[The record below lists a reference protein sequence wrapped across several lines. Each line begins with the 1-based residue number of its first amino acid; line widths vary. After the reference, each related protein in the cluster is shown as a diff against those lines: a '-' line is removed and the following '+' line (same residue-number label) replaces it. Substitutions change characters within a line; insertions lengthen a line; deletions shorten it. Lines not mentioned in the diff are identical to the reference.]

1 MHPESPCTPHFDAQ
15 YNPPPANVFLP
26 ARELI
31 FMMSPPP
38 CRIIDGITARETRKT
53 LFRFVPRTRSQ
64 SSSLFSCAGP
74 KSPMPALLT
83 RIPTG
88 PSFASVAET
97 SFPTSS
103 ARVTSAVCQMT
114 LLVSP
119 RNSSAVACSLSMSR
133 PQMATPAPSSAS
145 FIAIARPMPRLPPVT
160 SAILFVRGPP
170 ISFASFVLL
179 MPTIT
184 ILLSS
189 GRPFSCKTHLNIQ
202 PQGPLCVP
210 YENAPGGLD
219 NIKYLGPC
227 RVTPCRFTCAFPII
241 PKFYETAL
249 YPATALQVYQ
259 TYEQAWSL
267 SEENGMNRTRRMAG
281 LAIIAALCLAISG
294 ASSALAQ
301 APAGQDAG
309 AGKQQYTMAEY
320 NAYQAAAAERNPAQ
334 QIKLL
339 DDFVAKYPNSALL
352 IYIYPLYY
360 NAYSQLKN
368 WPKVTEYADK
378 LLALGEKSEAPIR
391 YQAYYARAFAYSNL
405 PPTSQDVKDQAPK
418 ACEAAK
424 AGLKTLGEL
433 KKPDNMSEDDF
444 NKQKQQPAILF
455 SYTLAQCSMIQKDYQ
470 TAIDSYKAV
479 LEKNPDDAITS
490 YKIGQAYMAMNP
502 PQQMDAF
509 WYFAKAASA
518 KNANQT
524 QATQVKSYLRKLIA
538 NYQGGNVC
546 DNLVDAE
553 LNELLQL
560 ASTSAE
566 RPASYKLIST
576 ADLDAARKDMTIAS
590 VIADLKAGGDK
601 AKITWLAACG
611 LEFPDVP
618 GKLIG
623 VTPGSDAVQLK
634 VAFVTSDAEFD
645 AKTTPDMDVKV
656 VGQPEAAKLEKDN
669 PVRFTGTLAAYDPD
683 PAFMLHWDK
692 AKVNA
697 EDIPKEKEKKSP
709 TKKRPVTKKPG
720 RG

>member
-1 MHPESPCTPHFDAQ
+1 
-15 YNPPPANVFLP
+15 V
-26 ARELI
+26 
-31 FMMSPPP
+31 
-38 CRIIDGITARETRKT
+38 
-53 LFRFVPRTRSQ
+53 
-64 SSSLFSCAGP
+64 
-74 KSPMPALLT
+74 
-83 RIPTG
+83 
-88 PSFASVAET
+88 
-97 SFPTSS
+97 
-103 ARVTSAVCQMT
+103 
-114 LLVSP
+114 
-119 RNSSAVACSLSMSR
+119 
-133 PQMATPAPSSAS
+133 
-145 FIAIARPMPRLPPVT
+145 
-160 SAILFVRGPP
+160 
-170 ISFASFVLL
+170 
-179 MPTIT
+179 
-184 ILLSS
+184 
-189 GRPFSCKTHLNIQ
+189 
-202 PQGPLCVP
+202 
-210 YENAPGGLD
+210 
-219 NIKYLGPC
+219 
-227 RVTPCRFTCAFPII
+227 
-241 PKFYETAL
+241 
-249 YPATALQVYQ
+249 
-259 TYEQAWSL
+259 
-267 SEENGMNRTRRMAG
+267 AG
-281 LAIIAALCLAISG
+281 LAIIAGLCLAISG
-294 ASSALAQ
+294 ASIARAQ

-309 AGKQQYTMAEY
+309 AGQQKYTMAEY
-320 NAYQAAAAERNPAQ
+320 NSYQACAAEKNPQAQ
-334 QIKLL
+334 VKCL

-352 IYIYPLYY
+352 VYIYPLYY

-368 WPKVTEYADK
+368 WPKVIENADK
-378 LLALGEKSEAPIR
+378 LLAMGDKVEPPIR
-391 YQAYYARAFAYSNL
+391 YQAYYARAFAYSNMGNG
-405 PPTSQDVKDQAPK
+405 PEVQAQAPK

-433 KKPDNMSEDDF
+433 KKPDTMSEEDF

-455 SYTLAQCSMIQKDYQ
+455 NYTLAQCSMIQKDYQ

-524 QATQVKSYLRKLIA
+524 QATQVKTYLRKLIA

-618 GKLIG
+618 GKLIE
-623 VTPGSDAVQLK
+623 VKPGSDAVQLK

-656 VGQPEAAKLEKDN
+656 VGQPEASKLEKDN
-669 PVRFTGTLAAYDPD
+669 PVRFTGTLAAYDPE
-683 PAFMLHWDK
+683 PNFMLHWDK

-697 EDIPKEKEKKSP
+697 EDIPKEKEKKGT

>member
-1 MHPESPCTPHFDAQ
+1 
-15 YNPPPANVFLP
+15 V
-26 ARELI
+26 
-31 FMMSPPP
+31 
-38 CRIIDGITARETRKT
+38 
-53 LFRFVPRTRSQ
+53 
-64 SSSLFSCAGP
+64 
-74 KSPMPALLT
+74 
-83 RIPTG
+83 
-88 PSFASVAET
+88 
-97 SFPTSS
+97 
-103 ARVTSAVCQMT
+103 
-114 LLVSP
+114 
-119 RNSSAVACSLSMSR
+119 
-133 PQMATPAPSSAS
+133 
-145 FIAIARPMPRLPPVT
+145 
-160 SAILFVRGPP
+160 
-170 ISFASFVLL
+170 
-179 MPTIT
+179 
-184 ILLSS
+184 
-189 GRPFSCKTHLNIQ
+189 
-202 PQGPLCVP
+202 
-210 YENAPGGLD
+210 
-219 NIKYLGPC
+219 
-227 RVTPCRFTCAFPII
+227 
-241 PKFYETAL
+241 
-249 YPATALQVYQ
+249 
-259 TYEQAWSL
+259 
-267 SEENGMNRTRRMAG
+267 AG

-294 ASSALAQ
+294 ASMARAQ

-309 AGKQQYTMAEY
+309 AGQQKYTMAEY
-320 NAYQAAAAERNPAQ
+320 NSYQACAAEKNPQAQ
-334 QIKLL
+334 VKCL

-352 IYIYPLYY
+352 VYIYPLYY

-368 WPKVTEYADK
+368 WPKVIENADK
-378 LLALGEKSEAPIR
+378 LIAMGDKVEPPIR
-391 YQAYYARAFAYSNL
+391 YQAYYARAFAYSNMGTG
-405 PPTSQDVKDQAPK
+405 PEVQAQAPK

-433 KKPDNMSEDDF
+433 KKPDTMSEEDF
-444 NKQKQQPAILF
+444 TKQKQQPAILF
-455 SYTLAQCSMIQKDYQ
+455 NYTLAQCSMIQKDYQ

-524 QATQVKSYLRKLIA
+524 QATQVKTYLRKLIA

-546 DNLVDAE
+546 DNLIDAE

-601 AKITWLAACG
+601 AKVTWLAACG

-618 GKLIG
+618 GKLIE

-656 VGQPEAAKLEKDN
+656 VGQPEASKLEKDN
-669 PVRFTGTLAAYDPD
+669 PVRFTGTLVAYDPE
-683 PAFMLHWDK
+683 PNFMLHWDK

-697 EDIPKEKEKKSP
+697 EDIPKEKEKKGT
-709 TKKRPVTKKPG
+709 TKKRPATKKPG